1 MFFRTALVILLGVVQ
16 HVYKEHFELFCF
28 GVYVLVVVAVE
39 IDLTYVRILILFSQL
54 LVLVGILFFFFYRCY
69 SIYEELSFIIGRYS
83 ACVLLL
89 SIVLRISLFV
99 ILRGFGPRLLQ
110 FIVKSWSMLCF
121 LIDSWW
127 ADDIL

>member
-1 MFFRTALVILLGVVQ
+1 MQ

-39 IDLTYVRILILFSQL
+39 IDLTYVRILMLFSQL

-69 SIYEELSFIIGRYS
+69 SVYEELSFIIGRYS

-127 ADDIL
+127 TDDIL